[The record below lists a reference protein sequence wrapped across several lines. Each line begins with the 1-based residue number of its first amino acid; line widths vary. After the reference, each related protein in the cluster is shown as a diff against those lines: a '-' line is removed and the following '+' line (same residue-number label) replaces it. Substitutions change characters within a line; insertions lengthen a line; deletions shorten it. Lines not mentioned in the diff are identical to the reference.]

1 MWLVPADVLPEEQAV
16 NTEQNLRLSAALHD
30 DAARRGTAR
39 PGPLLV
45 ATNNY
50 HVLRAALL
58 ARRLKL
64 DAEVVGA
71 RPARYYVPSAF
82 LREFAAILKG
92 HLLLYVVLFTPFVAL
107 AGYFF
112 LLYLD

>member
-30 DAARRGTAR
+30 DAPRRGT
-39 PGPLLV
+39 
-45 ATNNY
+45 
-50 HVLRAALL
+50 
-58 ARRLKL
+58 
-64 DAEVVGA
+64 
-71 RPARYYVPSAF
+71 ARYYVPSAF

-92 HLLLYVVLFTPFVAL
+92 HLLLHVVLFTPFVAL

>member
-1 MWLVPADVLPEEQAV
+1 M
-16 NTEQNLRLSAALHD
+16 LRNGVALACGWSRPMSSPRNRRSTLSRTSASP
-30 DAARRGTAR
+30 RRCTRAPSGA
-39 PGPLLV
+39 GPH
-45 ATNNY
+45 T
-50 HVLRAALL
+50 R

-71 RPARYYVPSAF
+71 RTARYYVPSAF

-92 HLLLYVVLFTPFVAL
+92 HLLLHVVLFTPFVAL